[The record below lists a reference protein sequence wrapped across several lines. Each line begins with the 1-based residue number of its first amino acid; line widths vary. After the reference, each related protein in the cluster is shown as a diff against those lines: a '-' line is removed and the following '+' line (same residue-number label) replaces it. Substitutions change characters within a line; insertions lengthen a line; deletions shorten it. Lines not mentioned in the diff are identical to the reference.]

1 MGPSTAVRASRSPPL
16 PLSPGC
22 FISRGSP
29 NNLRY
34 FTTTIASPKSPS
46 LVNSEE
52 NHIIE
57 ASGKLSTSYTFPAF
71 VEQPVKHSSWDPWP
85 CFSAIGASMANF
97 PNLRRLFI
105 EARSDD
111 EEREVSRKAFYNA
124 VLFMGSVAVF
134 SLIAQRMN
142 ASR

>member
-1 MGPSTAVRASRSPPL
+1 MDL
-16 PLSPGC
+16 
-22 FISRGSP
+22 
-29 NNLRY
+29 
-34 FTTTIASPKSPS
+34 
-46 LVNSEE
+46 
-52 NHIIE
+52 
-57 ASGKLSTSYTFPAF
+57 
-71 VEQPVKHSSWDPWP
+71 Q
-85 CFSAIGASMANF
+85 ANF

-111 EEREVSRKAFYNA
+111 EEKRFRERLYVAFISVLTEEGFGYKLTSQQFYNA